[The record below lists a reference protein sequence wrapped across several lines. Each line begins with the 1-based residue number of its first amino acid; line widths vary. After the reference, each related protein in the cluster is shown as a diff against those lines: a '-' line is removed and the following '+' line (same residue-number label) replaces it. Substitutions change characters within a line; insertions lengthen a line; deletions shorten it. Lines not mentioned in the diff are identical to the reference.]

1 MHSHKLPQKIE
12 SKRPYITNNNHLP
25 YKYMLKVIILGDY
38 GVGKSTLVNNYCK
51 DRESI
56 VPSELQIIASS
67 SEVDNQSK
75 QKQIPTLSL

>member
-1 MHSHKLPQKIE
+1 
-12 SKRPYITNNNHLP
+12 
-25 YKYMLKVIILGDY
+25 MLKVIILGDY